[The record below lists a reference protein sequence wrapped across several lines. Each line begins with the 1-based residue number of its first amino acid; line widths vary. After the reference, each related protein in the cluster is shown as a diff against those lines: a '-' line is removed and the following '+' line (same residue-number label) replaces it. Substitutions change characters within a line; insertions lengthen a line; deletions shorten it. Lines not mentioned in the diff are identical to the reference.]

1 MANPTDNAD
10 VYLKESNT
18 TNKIKHKN
26 NQQTHIIPTNTKP
39 QSFISDYHIEFK
51 IQNSIL
57 SQHKKP
63 NEQWLVERL
72 KVHTNALERNK
83 RRENEKR
90 GEQ

>member
-1 MANPTDNAD
+1 MPPSINLIIAIPAVMTTNTMANPTDNAD

-63 NEQWLVERL
+63 NEQ
-72 KVHTNALERNK
+72 
-83 RRENEKR
+83 
-90 GEQ
+90 